1 MKEPLYYIWFLAKD
15 LTTSNMTNILII
27 GAGRSSNVIIQYLLN
42 QAKKFNW
49 FVTVADAQPQL
60 AIEKVNGH
68 PNGRGTWLDV
78 RKPGDRKDLIM
89 RSDVV
94 VSLLP
99 PSLHYRLAKDCNKY
113 NKYLVCASYV
123 TRNMW
128 RLNPQIIDTD
138 LAFLSQEGLD
148 AGVEPMASVKLVNDV
163 RTKGGKVISLRTYAG
178 GVMAQ
183 GTVNN
188 PWDYRL
194 SWNPRN
200 IVLAGHGTTQYII
213 KGKYKFLPYNRLYQ
227 HYRKIEVADL
237 GTYDSFANRDS
248 LLFRKEFGIDDIPTL
263 KRSILRSKGFCDAWN
278 ALVELGMTD
287 TNFPILELEKM
298 TYRDLFEA
306 YLIGYQ
312 EGNKSLKD
320 RVAVVLGEEN
330 NSDVMKKLEWLG
342 LFDRRKIRMS
352 NASPAQILQ
361 DLLEKKMQL
370 QKGDKDLVINMNVIK
385 YKLKGKVYRL
395 YSTMTLEGDA
405 DGDTAMS
412 KFIGLPIGIM
422 VKMIMR
428 GQITSKGVSTQARPE
443 VYTPILE
450 ELKEHGLVFKNRLKE
465 VK

>member
-1 MKEPLYYIWFLAKD
+1 
-15 LTTSNMTNILII
+15 MTNILII

-42 QAKKFNW
+42 TAKKFNW

-60 AIEKVNGH
+60 AIDKVNGH

-89 RSDVV
+89 RADVV

-123 TRNMW
+123 MRNMW
-128 RLNPQIIDTD
+128 RLNPQVIDAE
-138 LAFLSQEGLD
+138 LNFLSQEGID
-148 AGVEPMASVKLVNDV
+148 AGIEPMASLKLVNDI
-163 RTKGGKVISLRTYAG
+163 RAKGGKIISLRTYAG
-178 GVMAQ
+178 GVMAP
-183 GTVNN
+183 GSVNN

-200 IVLAGHGTTQYII
+200 IVLAGQGTTQYII
-213 KGKYKFLPYNRLYQ
+213 KGKYKFLPYSRLFQ
-227 HYRKIEVADL
+227 HYRKVEIPEI
-237 GTYDSFANRDS
+237 GTFDSFANRDS
-248 LLFRKEFGIDDIPTL
+248 LLFRKEFGLDNIPTL
-263 KRSILRSKGFCDAWN
+263 KRSTLRSEGFCDAWN

-287 TNFPILELEKM
+287 SNFPILELDKM

-312 EGNKSLKD
+312 EGNMSLKD

-330 NSDVMKKLEWLG
+330 NSPIMQKLDWLG

-352 NASPAQILQ
+352 SASPAQILQ

-370 QKGDKDLVINMNVIK
+370 QKGDKDMVINMNVLK
-385 YKLKGKVYRL
+385 YQLKGKKYRVH
-395 YSTMTLEGDA
+395 STMKLEGDVN
-405 DGDTAMS
+405 GDTAMS
-412 KFIGLPIGIM
+412 KYIGLPIGIM

-443 VYTPILE
+443 VYTRILE
-450 ELKEHGLVFKNRLKE
+450 ELKEHGIVFTNRLEE